1 MRIILTTIILGL
13 TLTLTAQNIPV
24 NFDDCEYE
32 MFFVTADQ
40 SPEWNSKDQ
49 TLFDY
54 LNKSLKDYKELKNAN
69 GKIILGILIYENGK
83 TCCHSFTNMTD
94 KDLSRKKFK
103 KVVNEMPDWK
113 PGKQKDKSII
123 FLYHAVLNIKNGK
136 IENE

>member
-1 MRIILTTIILGL
+1 
-13 TLTLTAQNIPV
+13 
-24 NFDDCEYE
+24 

-40 SPEWNSKDQ
+40 SPKWNNKDQ

-54 LNKSLKDYKELKNAN
+54 LNENLKDYKELENAN

-94 KDLSRKKFK
+94 KDLSPEMFK

-123 FLYHAVLNIKNGK
+123 FLYHAIFNIKNGI